1 MEQTHT
7 THNGVAATPGAQR
20 RVLVV
25 EDDSTIVDAIAARL
39 RAEGFLVQTA
49 VDGPAAVDAAEAW
62 QPDLMVLD
70 VMLPGFDGL
79 EVCRRVQAQRPV
91 PVLMLTA
98 RDDETDML
106 VGLGVGADDYMTKPF
121 SMRELAARVHVL
133 LRRVERAALAAV
145 TPRSGILRLGELEID
160 HAQRRV
166 RVRSEDVHLTPTEF
180 DLLVCLANTP
190 APSSPASS
198 CSPRC
203 GTGPTRPAP
212 GPSTATSRP
221 CAARSAPSA
230 SVRSTASATRWRR
243 FYAMSAMRRRRP
255 WDGLPAR
262 QGWRNWLRSVSI
274 SISIKT
280 KLGTLVVVSVFIT
293 TGLLLVALR
302 TETELRFITVF
313 SVIATLLITQFVAH
327 GLTAPLDEM
336 NTVAKGISH
345 GDYTRRVR
353 GADRRDELGD
363 LASTINR
370 MADDLEAVDQHRKE
384 LVANVSHELR
394 TPIAAL
400 RAVLENVVD
409 GVSAADPETMRTAL
423 KQTERLGRL
432 VETLLDLSR
441 LDNGVVPL
449 RARRFEVWPYLSGV
463 LKEANLAAAQRG
475 LTSGSGHHTR
485 TDVHLHLDVSPPELT
500 AHADAER
507 LHQVVANLIDNA
519 VKHSPPHGRV
529 TVRARRGPLPESLDL
544 EVVDEGPGI
553 PEQERHRVFERFN
566 RGSVTAPHGKGSDGG
581 TGLGLAIAR
590 WAVDLHGGR
599 IGVAESSRGCRI
611 LVTLPGIPSA
621 RG

>member
-1 MEQTHT
+1 MEHTQTS
-7 THNGVAATPGAQR
+7 HNGNSAATPGAQR

-25 EDDSTIVDAIAARL
+25 EDDTTIVEAISARL

-49 VDGPAAVDAAEAW
+49 TDGPAAVDTAEAW
-62 QPDLMVLD
+62 QPDLLILD
-70 VMLPGFDGL
+70 IMLPGFDGL

-91 PVLMLTA
+91 PVMMLTA

-133 LRRVERAALAAV
+133 LRRVERAALAAA

-166 RVRSEDVHLTPTEF
+166 RVHAEDVHLTPTEF

-190 APSSPASS
+190 RAVLSREQLLAEVW
-198 CSPRC
+198 
-203 GTGPTRPAP
+203 TGPTPPAR
-212 GPSTATSRP
+212 GRSTATSRR
-221 CAARSAPSA
+221 CGGRSARSASAPST
-230 SVRSTASATRWRR
+230 VSATPW
-243 FYAMSAMRRRRP
+243 RRRRHDRP
-255 WDGLPAR
+255 SGP
-262 QGWRNWLRSVSI
+262 QGGYRPFSV
-274 SISIKT
+274 KT
-280 KLGTLVVVSVFIT
+280 KLGALVVISVLIT
-293 TGLLLVALR
+293 TGLLMVAVR
-302 TETELRFITVF
+302 TDTELRFITVF
-313 SVIATLLITQFVAH
+313 SMIATLLITQFVAH

-336 NTVAKGISH
+336 NSVARSVSH
-345 GDYTRRVR
+345 GDYTRRAR

-363 LASTINR
+363 LAHTINR
-370 MADDLEAVDQHRKE
+370 MADELESQDLHRKE

-432 VETLLDLSR
+432 VDTLLDLSR

-449 RARRFEVWPYLSGV
+449 KAHRFEVWPYLSGV
-463 LKEANLAAAQRG
+463 LKEANLVASQRRT
-475 LTSGSGHHTR
+475 TSGSGNHSR
-485 TDVHLHLDVSPPELT
+485 TDVHLILDVEPLDLT
-500 AHADAER
+500 AYADVER

-519 VKHSPPHGRV
+519 VKHSPPSGAV
-529 TVRARRGPLPESLDL
+529 TVRARPGHGPQSLEL
-544 EVVDEGPGI
+544 EVLDEGPGI
-553 PEQERHRVFERFN
+553 PESEWHRVFERFN
-566 RGSVTAPHGKGSDGG
+566 RGSAAKPHEPGADGG

-599 IGVAESSRGCRI
+599 IGVAESARGCRI
-611 LVTLPGIPSA
+611 RVSLPGLPEA
-621 RG
+621 HG